1 MHILISNKVV
11 KDTKM
16 KREPFFSLF
25 VKCHNFGHFVH
36 FVMHPTIKTAC
47 ARPEIFQ
54 DVFKLHDRDFK
65 QCFEYEKATICD
77 YIVLA
82 INMKAYFII

>member
-1 MHILISNKVV
+1 
-11 KDTKM
+11 M

-77 YIVLA
+77 YSFSNNYEGLFYYISSD
-82 INMKAYFII
+82 